1 MREDKQNILNLMLP
15 ALRETRALSDLS
27 MLLYD
32 EETEVV
38 TAVFSTGGKRHINV
52 AMDSGISMIRDVLK
66 QIV

>member
-15 ALRETRALSDLS
+15 ALNETIALSDLS

-38 TAVFSTGGKRHINV
+38 TAVFSTGCKRHINV
-52 AMDSGISMIRDVLK
+52 AMDSGIAMIRDVLAH
-66 QIV
+66 IV